1 MSGNYNILSKKF
13 WLACL
18 MLLALVPIANRSQA
32 QQNYQQVRQSAMYI
46 TMLSGYYTWPNEDSI
61 NVYTIGVYGYTAPEY
76 GCLDTMSRGGASISG
91 KNKKFEVIHFRK
103 VKDVTPTD
111 ILFINPNYSNDL
123 PAIDGK
129 LNGAHTLVFTS
140 NIERDSKLLR
150 YTMLNLDLNN
160 KDKNNKFQVND
171 EKARSCGFQISE
183 KLLMAGG
190 TSLAMSN
197 VIYGKDKELQ
207 EKEQRIKE
215 LTDQIKKQNDEINA
229 QMRINDQKKRQNDA
243 TTIELNQLSY
253 IIDSSK
259 ALADELRKRGILLSH
274 NLKENQEKINEQEI
288 LIKEKEAEYNESI
301 KDLNHQKE
309 RNDSLLAHIKEQQEV
324 LDQQNASLHTQD
336 RFLLFAGIFTII
348 IIILVIITTISNI
361 SRKKKNRQLELIND
375 EVDRQKDH
383 IQAQSE
389 QLLQYN
395 KELEKLSIVASQTD
409 NGVVIMDN
417 LGNIEWVNR
426 GFTNLY
432 GFTTQDLKND
442 SRDSLTGFY
451 SNNPDIQSIKE
462 ECLATSESR
471 VYECEII
478 NKQGKSIWVQT
489 TLTPILDDNNEIGRL
504 VTIDTDIT
512 QIKEQELAIMEQGK
526 TLASQRDELAEQNEF
541 IKEQNAHISTSLT
554 YAKTIQDTV
563 MPLEV
568 NITKYFKYFGIFIPL
583 QIVSGDFYWYTRI
596 PDDPRVAFTAAVDCT
611 GHGVPGAFMCM
622 ITTRILSEI
631 IVEHKIYDT
640 QMILEHLNTGLV
652 AALKQDETDNNDSLE
667 ICLCRFTHL
676 DDENYELSFT
686 GAKRPLFIYHDETKQ
701 FDILKGDRK
710 TIGGIM
716 SKRNSTQF
724 TKEVVILR
732 KNDKVYM
739 TSDGFMNQFDEN
751 NKKYGTEKFVQLL
764 KSISSMELADQKIV
778 LEQEYDKHRGSA
790 EQNDDVTIFAV
801 QLI

>member
-1 MSGNYNILSKKF
+1 
-13 WLACL
+13 
-18 MLLALVPIANRSQA
+18 MLLALIPVAQKANAQGRNTVSQRA
-32 QQNYQQVRQSAMYI
+32 LHV
-46 TMLSGYYTWPNEDSI
+46 TMLSGYINWPNEDSI
-61 NVYTIGVYGYTAPEY
+61 DVFTIGVYGYNAPEY
-76 GCLDTMSRGGASISG
+76 GNLDTLAQRGYMIAD
-91 KNKKFEVIHFRK
+91 KNKKFKVVHFRRL
-103 VKDVTPTD
+103 KDLTPTN
-111 ILFINPNYSNDL
+111 ILFVNSNYNSDL
-123 PAIDGK
+123 PSIDAK
-129 LNGAHTLVFTS
+129 LNGAPTLVFTS
-140 NIERDSKLLR
+140 DLEPDSKLVR
-150 YTMLNLDLNN
+150 YTMINLTLKN
-160 KDKNNKFQVND
+160 KDKKDAFQVND
-171 EKARSCGFQISE
+171 EKAKMTGFQLGE
-183 KLLMAGG
+183 KLLMYGG
-190 TSLAMSN
+190 STVAMSN

-207 EKEQRIKE
+207 EKEQKIKE
-215 LTDQIKKQNDEINA
+215 LTDQIAKQNNEINE
-229 QMRINDQKKRQNDA
+229 QMRINATKKRQNDEKSQE
-243 TTIELNQLSY
+243 IEQLQI

-259 ALADELRKRGILLSH
+259 AYADYLRNRGIILSRD
-274 NLKENQEKINEQEI
+274 LKENQIKLDEQGVLLREKQSEYEQSIQELNER
-288 LIKEKEAEYNESI
+288 KT
-301 KDLNHQKE
+301 H
-309 RNDSLLAHIKEQQEV
+309 NDSLKKQIAGYQEIIEQQGE
-324 LDQQNASLHTQD
+324 NIKKQD
-336 RFLLFAGIFTII
+336 RFLLFAGIFSII
-348 IIILVIITTISNI
+348 IVILVIITTISNI

-432 GFTTQDLKND
+432 GFATQDLKND
-442 SRDSLTGFY
+442 SKDSLTGFY
-451 SNNPDIQSIKE
+451 ANNPDIQAIKE
-462 ECLATSESR
+462 QCLSTSESR
-471 VYECEII
+471 VFECEII
-478 NKQGKSIWVQT
+478 NKHGNSVWVQS

-568 NITKYFKYFGIFIPL
+568 NVTKYFKYFGIFIPL
-583 QIVSGDFYWYTRI
+583 QIVSGDFYWFTRI

-640 QMILEHLNTGLV
+640 KAILEQLNKGLV

-667 ICLCRFTHL
+667 ICLCRFTHV
-676 DDENYELSFT
+676 DDENYELQFT
-686 GAKRPLFIYHDETKQ
+686 GAKRPLYIYHDETKQ

-710 TIGGIM
+710 TIGGLM
-716 SKRNSTQF
+716 SKRNNTEF

-732 KNDKVYM
+732 RNDKVYM
-739 TSDGFMNQFDEN
+739 TSDGFVNQFDEN
-751 NKKYGTEKFVQLL
+751 TKKYGSERFVQLL
-764 KSISSMELADQKIV
+764 KSISNMELPDQKIV
-778 LEQEYDKHRGSA
+778 LEQEYAKHRGNA